1 MDLVFECQRVVFEWE
16 EFGSNPSEMTQVS
29 LCVCVCVYIAVFEI
43 MCMHVHETLFKGSV
57 NHL

>member
-1 MDLVFECQRVVFEWE
+1 MFEYQRVVFEWE

-29 LCVCVCVYIAVFEI
+29 LYVCVCVCVYIAVFEI
-43 MCMHVHETLFKGSV
+43 MCMHVHETLFKDSV